1 MLHQTLASMG
11 VEYISSITLKEMD
24 NYRASTLVIERESLI
39 KYAIDIDTENE
50 KENRVGSLIRCLNEL
65 DVKTSKLVLKFYDE
79 GLLEDIYVQSL
90 NLQDHYKTFSR
101 FLQSCHETYEREMLC
116 LKMIAEHNEKTQTEK
131 INCPSLLMRG
141 DKLYVYFSEYM
152 FNGYMGKFSVCNF
165 IDADKELKSML
176 PLRQELIKDAR
187 RQLAILIEKLGII
200 HQDLTLQNLIMHNN
214 QIFFIDF
221 GVSTILTEKQM
232 KKKQWLKSVSLEYQD
247 ELERIL
253 S

>member
-1 MLHQTLASMG
+1 
-11 VEYISSITLKEMD
+11 
-24 NYRASTLVIERESLI
+24 
-39 KYAIDIDTENE
+39 
-50 KENRVGSLIRCLNEL
+50 
-65 DVKTSKLVLKFYDE
+65 
-79 GLLEDIYVQSL
+79 
-90 NLQDHYKTFSR
+90 
-101 FLQSCHETYEREMLC
+101 
-116 LKMIAEHNEKTQTEK
+116 
-131 INCPSLLMRG
+131 
-141 DKLYVYFSEYM
+141 
-152 FNGYMGKFSVCNF
+152 
-165 IDADKELKSML
+165 ML